1 MATKIILTVEDSLD
15 EEEIKDLTF
24 LLSDAL
30 HDFRTLRT
38 PAIAYVRKRY
48 PDQPLSLEGEGKVMQ
63 VERRT
68 WLAQKLHN
76 AALAFEIETVK

>member
-1 MATKIILTVEDSLD
+1 MATKIILTVDDGLT

-30 HDFRTLRT
+30 HDFAALRT

-48 PDQPLSLEGEGKVMQ
+48 PDQKLNFDGEGKIMQ